1 MEKIMRKF
9 FCLVCFAGCFA
20 IGILG
25 ENFELK
31 SRSAGYTQV
40 GVNGE
45 IDGGGKLDEDGV
57 N

>member
-1 MEKIMRKF
+1 MRKF

-25 ENFELK
+25 EYFELK
-31 SRSAGYTQV
+31 SKSTEYTQV
-40 GVNGE
+40 GVSGV
-45 IDGGGKLDEDGV
+45 IDGGSRLDEDRL

>member
-1 MEKIMRKF
+1 MRKF